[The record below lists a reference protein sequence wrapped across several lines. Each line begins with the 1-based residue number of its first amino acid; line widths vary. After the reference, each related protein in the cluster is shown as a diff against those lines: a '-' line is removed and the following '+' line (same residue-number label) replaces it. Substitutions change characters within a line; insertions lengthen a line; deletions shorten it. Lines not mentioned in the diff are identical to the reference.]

1 MYKKALE
8 HFKTVDPILYKVALT
23 VEKLTL
29 RKSNDYFASL
39 VSQIINQQL
48 SEKAGDTIY
57 EKFIALFPDKKL
69 TAENVHKTPHEKLR
83 SAGPSN
89 GKITFIKE
97 LAAKILRKELLLDK
111 LITLPDEEVIT
122 ELTKLKGIG
131 RWTAEMYLMFT
142 LGRPDVFSYGDLGLR
157 RGLMKLYKFRKEPSE
172 KRTTQLTKKW
182 SPYRTFASMILWR
195 I

>member
-1 MYKKALE
+1 MYKKALK
-8 HFKTVDPILYKVALT
+8 HFAKVDPVLYKAALT

-29 RKSNDYFASL
+29 RKSSDYFASI

-57 EKFIALFPDKKL
+57 EKFVALFPNKKL
-69 TAENVHKTPHEKLR
+69 TPENVYKTPHEKLR

-122 ELTKLKGIG
+122 E
-131 RWTAEMYLMFT
+131 
-142 LGRPDVFSYGDLGLR
+142 
-157 RGLMKLYKFRKEPSE
+157 
-172 KRTTQLTKKW
+172 QLIYPTII
-182 SPYRTFASMILWR
+182 PFVRF
-195 I
+195 

>member
-1 MYKKALE
+1 MYQKALE
-8 HFKTVDPILYKVALT
+8 HFAKVDPVLFKAALN
-23 VEKLTL
+23 VGRLTL
-29 RKSNDYFASL
+29 RTSNDYFASL

-57 EKFIALFPDKKL
+57 EKFIALFPNKKL
-69 TAENVHKTPHEKLR
+69 TPKNVYKTPHEKLR

-89 GKITFIKE
+89 GKVTFIKE
-97 LAAKILRKELLLDK
+97 LATKIIRKELLLEK
-111 LITLPDEEVIT
+111 LTQLSDEEVIV

-157 RGLMKLYKFRKEPSE
+157 RGLMKLYRLRKEPSE
-172 KRTTQLTKKW
+172 RKTIQLTKKW

>member
-1 MYKKALE
+1 MYKKALKL
-8 HFKTVDPILYKVALT
+8 FARVDPILYQAALT
-23 VEKLTL
+23 VEKLKL
-29 RKSNDYFASL
+29 RKSDDYFASL
-39 VSQIINQQL
+39 VYQIINQQL

-69 TAENVHKTPHEKLR
+69 TPENVHKTPHEKLR

-97 LAAKILRKELLLDK
+97 LAAKIVHKELLLGK
-111 LITLPDEEVIT
+111 LITLPDEEVIV

-142 LGRPDVFSYGDLGLR
+142 LGREDVFSYGDLGLR
-157 RGLMKLYKFRKEPSE
+157 RGLTKLYKLRKEPSE
-172 KRTTQLTKKW
+172 KKTIQITRKW